1 MTRFA
6 EDLVAAG
13 EAAASLATITV
24 AVNRRCRDDA
34 PRHSRRRT
42 IMSGRSTIAVI
53 GGTGAEG
60 GGIAL
65 RLAKGGHR
73 VLIGSRDAAKAKT
86 AAAELAVLAGTAI
99 EGDGNFAVASA
110 AEIVILTVPYA
121 AQRPT
126 VEEIRDILAGKI
138 LVDATAPL
146 VPPRVNRVQLPEGGS
161 AVAAIQALLGESV
174 KVVSAFQ
181 NVSAEKLR
189 HLDHPVDCDVLV
201 CADDAPARQ
210 TVIDLIATMGLR
222 GIDGGPIGNSA
233 AAEALTSLLIWINR
247 KYKVPGAGIRITG
260 IEG

>member
-1 MTRFA
+1 
-6 EDLVAAG
+6 
-13 EAAASLATITV
+13 
-24 AVNRRCRDDA
+24 
-34 PRHSRRRT
+34 
-42 IMSGRSTIAVI
+42 MSGRSTVAII

-65 RLAKGGHR
+65 RLAKAGHR
-73 VLIGSRDAAKAKT
+73 VLIGSRDAAKAKAT
-86 AAAELAVLAGTAI
+86 AAELAALAGVAI
-99 EGDGNFAVASA
+99 TGDSNRAVATA
-110 AEIVILTVPYA
+110 AEIAIMTVPYA

-126 VEEIRDILAGKI
+126 VEDIRDILAGKI

-161 AVAAIQALLGESV
+161 AVAVMQALLGEGV
-174 KVVSAFQ
+174 RVVSAFQ

-189 HLDHPVDCDVLV
+189 HLDRPVDCDVLV

-210 TVIDLIATMGLR
+210 VVIDLIATMGLR
-222 GIDGGPIGNSA
+222 GIDAGPICNSA

-260 IEG
+260 VPD